1 VVIYCSGNQLTTV
14 VPSFSRRFLRENDD
28 DDISLLLV
36 KI

>member
-14 VPSFSRRFLRENDD
+14 VSRRFLRENDD